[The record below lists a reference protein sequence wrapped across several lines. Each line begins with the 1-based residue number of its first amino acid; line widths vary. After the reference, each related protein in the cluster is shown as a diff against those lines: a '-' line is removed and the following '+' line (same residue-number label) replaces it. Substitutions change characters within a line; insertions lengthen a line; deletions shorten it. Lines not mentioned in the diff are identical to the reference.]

1 LIFRDSTTLFMKAII
16 IGAGRGIRLMP
27 TTANTPKCFA
37 EVKGRRILDWALAA
51 FRANGL
57 DDIVFIGG
65 YQIDRVREAYPE
77 FTFRH
82 NMDWEN
88 NNILASLFHAED
100 QMDEGFVCAY
110 SDILFT
116 PDAVACAL
124 AHPAAAVLVIDTEWL
139 AHYAERSQHPSDDA
153 EKVTVANGRITRI
166 ERCTP
171 EAETHGE
178 YTGVAKFTA
187 DAVARLREHYHR
199 CREQFADQQF
209 REAKAFEKAY
219 LIHLFQH
226 MIEAGE
232 VFAHADIPGGYREI
246 DTQEDFELAQQN
258 WPSP

>member
-1 LIFRDSTTLFMKAII
+1 MKAII

-27 TTANTPKCFA
+27 TTADTPKCFA
-37 EVKGRRILDWALAA
+37 EVKGHRILDWALAA

-65 YQIDRVREAYPE
+65 YQINKVREAYPE

-82 NMDWEN
+82 NADWEN

-100 QMDEGFVCAY
+100 QMGDGFVCAY
-110 SDILFT
+110 SDILFA
-116 PDAVACAL
+116 PGAVECVL
-124 AHPAAAVLVIDTEWL
+124 ANAADSALVIDTEWL
-139 AHYAERSQHPSDDA
+139 THYAERSQHPSDDA

-171 EAETHGE
+171 EAEAYGE
-178 YTGVAKFTA
+178 YTGIAKFTA
-187 DAVARLREHYHR
+187 DAAARLSEHYHR
-199 CREQFADQQF
+199 CREQFSGQPF
-209 REAKAFEKAY
+209 REAKVFEKAY
-219 LIHLFQH
+219 LIHLFQY

-232 VFAHADIPGGYREI
+232 EFAHADIPGGYREI

-258 WPSP
+258 WPDN

>member
-1 LIFRDSTTLFMKAII
+1 MKAII

-37 EVKGRRILDWALAA
+37 EVKDRRILDWALAA

-65 YQIDRVREAYPE
+65 YQIDKVREAYPE
-77 FTFRH
+77 FTFCH
-82 NMDWEN
+82 NSDWEN

-100 QMDEGFVCAY
+100 EMDEGFICAY

-116 PDAVACAL
+116 PDAVGQAL
-124 AHPAAAVLVIDTEWL
+124 AHPADAALVIDTEWL
-139 AHYAERSQHPSDDA
+139 AHYADRSQHPSDDA
-153 EKVTVANGRITRI
+153 EKVTVSNGRITRI
-166 ERCTP
+166 EGCTL
-171 EAETHGE
+171 EAEAHGE

-187 DAVARLREHYHR
+187 AAAARLREHYHR
-199 CREQFADQQF
+199 CRDQFAGQPF
-209 REAKAFEKAY
+209 REAKSLEKAY

-232 VFAHADIPGGYREI
+232 EFAHVDIPGGYREI

-258 WPSP
+258 WPSA

>member
-1 LIFRDSTTLFMKAII
+1 MKAII

-27 TTANTPKCFA
+27 NTAHAPKCFA

-51 FRANGL
+51 FREHGL

-65 YQIDRVREAYPE
+65 YQIDKVRAAYPE
-77 FTFRH
+77 FAFRH
-82 NMDWEN
+82 NADWEN

-100 QMDEGFVCAY
+100 AMADGFVCAY

-116 PDAVACAL
+116 GDAVARAL
-124 AHPAAAVLVIDTEWL
+124 AHPADAALVIDTEWL
-139 AHYAERSQHPSDDA
+139 AHYAGRSQHPTDDG
-153 EKVTVANGRITRI
+153 EKVTVANGLITRI

-171 EAETHGE
+171 EAEAYGE

-187 DAVARLREHYHR
+187 AGGARLREHYHR
-199 CREQFADQQF
+199 CREEFAGKPF
-209 REAKAFEKAY
+209 REAKVFEKAY

-232 VFAHADIPGGYREI
+232 EFGHVDIPGGYREI
-246 DTQEDFELAQQN
+246 DTQEDFELANKN
-258 WPSP
+258 WPDR